1 VSATALAPRFFIAVV
16 AILLFCRLVGWGIGR
31 VGQPPVVGEMIAG
44 VLLGPSL
51 LGEIAP
57 SLENELFPAALRP
70 VLYVAG
76 QIGLVAFMFQAGHEF
91 RSHLNRSI
99 VRSAVAVSSAGI
111 VTPLILGALL
121 AIGARGRVDI
131 FVSKVPANSTEA
143 FVGVALAITAFPML
157 ARIITERGLTGTR
170 YGSLAMASGA
180 LDDVVAWC
188 LLAGVLAAASGRPK
202 PILVALGGA
211 VLFGVFVLFLARRLL
226 ERALRPGA
234 VGDDTRILL
243 VAAMLFGSAWFTD
256 EIGLYSVFGA
266 FCIGMAMP
274 ATVTAERTVATM
286 STNTRIIF
294 LPMFFVY
301 SGLNTRFALLS
312 NRPLLIFSL
321 LAILAAVIGK
331 FAAAWIAARLSGE
344 PNSVAARLGALMNA
358 RGLMQLIALN
368 VGLQAGIVNS
378 ELFTALVLVALVTT
392 LMATPALTLFDRW
405 LPVTE
410 PGPVPDLVPAALP
423 TGAAENPV
431 S

>member
-1 VSATALAPRFFIAVV
+1 
-16 AILLFCRLVGWGIGR
+16 
-31 VGQPPVVGEMIAG
+31 
-44 VLLGPSL
+44 
-51 LGEIAP
+51 
-57 SLENELFPAALRP
+57 
-70 VLYVAG
+70 
-76 QIGLVAFMFQAGHEF
+76 
-91 RSHLNRSI
+91 
-99 VRSAVAVSSAGI
+99 
-111 VTPLILGALL
+111 
-121 AIGARGRVDI
+121 
-131 FVSKVPANSTEA
+131 
-143 FVGVALAITAFPML
+143 
-157 ARIITERGLTGTR
+157 
-170 YGSLAMASGA
+170 
-180 LDDVVAWC
+180 
-188 LLAGVLAAASGRPK
+188 
-202 PILVALGGA
+202 
-211 VLFGVFVLFLARRLL
+211 
-226 ERALRPGA
+226 
-234 VGDDTRILL
+234 
-243 VAAMLFGSAWFTD
+243 
-256 EIGLYSVFGA
+256 
-266 FCIGMAMP
+266 
-274 ATVTAERTVATM
+274 M

-321 LAILAAVIGK
+321 LAIVAAVIGK

-405 LPVTE
+405 LPVPE